1 MFRVKLF
8 ATTTHQISTLLRIIA
23 FFWFVAKIWSYKTWV
38 ADRTYPVIPLFDYLN
53 VIPNIIHV
61 GIYVCSLVLLLMI
74 LLLPR
79 NKIILLALFIFE
91 FLSCVLDTVRWQP
104 WEYMYLCFILL
115 FIINFK
121 KPKNVLFLIH
131 VFLVSM
137 YLFGGLHKVNRDFL
151 SQVWMNMFLMDYLHL
166 NIETIIKYKL
176 FFVGLLIPFFEILF
190 AILLFF
196 LKKKRSIS
204 VLLIGMHISILLFLG
219 PLGLAYNSIVWFW
232 NLAMIFI
239 LYSLYIVP
247 IAEFSKKLIFKNV
260 YWIILW
266 YIMPIFSF
274 YGYWYQYFSFNL
286 YSGKGDQIYFCVS
299 NSAKELQPYFDQKNY
314 ICHNSSQINLQ
325 NWAMAELK
333 SAPNPEKEINE
344 KIQVFMEKKYKKEII
359 ETTIVSSKN
368 TIIKN

>member
-38 ADRTYPVIPLFDYLN
+38 ADRTYPVIPLFDYLD

-61 GIYVCSLVLLLMI
+61 GLYVCSLVLLLMI

-121 KPKNVLFLIH
+121 KPKNVLLLIH

-137 YLFGGLHKVNRDFL
+137 YLFSGLHKVNRDFL
-151 SQVWMNMFLMDYLHL
+151 SQVWMNMFLRDYLHL

-196 LKKKRSIS
+196 IKKKRSIS
-204 VLLIGMHISILLFLG
+204 VLLIGMHISSH
-219 PLGLAYNSIVWFW
+219 PL
-232 NLAMIFI
+232 
-239 LYSLYIVP
+239 
-247 IAEFSKKLIFKNV
+247 KL
-260 YWIILW
+260 
-266 YIMPIFSF
+266 
-274 YGYWYQYFSFNL
+274 
-286 YSGKGDQIYFCVS
+286 
-299 NSAKELQPYFDQKNY
+299 
-314 ICHNSSQINLQ
+314 
-325 NWAMAELK
+325 
-333 SAPNPEKEINE
+333 
-344 KIQVFMEKKYKKEII
+344 
-359 ETTIVSSKN
+359 
-368 TIIKN
+368 